1 MKPIQVS
8 LNNFITQTQLNETH
22 RQLQKE
28 VLGQSEISSFIQEN
42 QLSET
47 VVNRNLSTFYEYITQ
62 VTQCTCCPGLLDCPN
77 VVKGYTPKLTWQY
90 GQVQLVYDICDQ
102 KQMDIQQTKL
112 KKLVKSM
119 YIPQEVL
126 MAKRNELYLNDASR
140 ILVVEKIQD
149 ILQKAANHEK
159 YKGLYLSG
167 SFGIGK
173 TFILGMLA
181 GQLAEIG
188 QATLL
193 VYFPEFVRE
202 MKSSISDQTLEGKLT
217 VVKSAPVLM
226 LDDIG
231 AESVS
236 SFTRDEILGAILQYR
251 MLEKMPT
258 FFTSNFNLA
267 EMEVHLT
274 TSQYGDEER
283 VKAKRIIERIRVL
296 ADPIEM
302 AGENLRN

>member
-1 MKPIQVS
+1 M
-8 LNNFITQTQLNETH
+8 
-22 RQLQKE
+22 
-28 VLGQSEISSFIQEN
+28 
-42 QLSET
+42 
-47 VVNRNLSTFYEYITQ
+47 
-62 VTQCTCCPGLLDCPN
+62 
-77 VVKGYTPKLTWQY
+77 
-90 GQVQLVYDICDQ
+90 
-102 KQMDIQQTKL
+102 
-112 KKLVKSM
+112 
-119 YIPQEVL
+119 VL